1 MFACETTSAD
11 GANLLRSR
19 FMGCCKRRTGFV
31 EQWRKAPSNKA
42 IAPTGGDIMRMA
54 IGQRQA
60 IWKLLLANT
69 CATVG
74 IILAFAA
81 H

>member
-1 MFACETTSAD
+1 VDLAA
-11 GANLLRSR
+11 LLLGLLS
-19 FMGCCKRRTGFV
+19 FLLTVWAFI
-31 EQWRKAPSNKA
+31 EQWRKAPSTKA
-42 IAPTGGDIMRMA
+42 IAPTGGDLMRMA

-60 IWKLLLANT
+60 IWKMLLANT